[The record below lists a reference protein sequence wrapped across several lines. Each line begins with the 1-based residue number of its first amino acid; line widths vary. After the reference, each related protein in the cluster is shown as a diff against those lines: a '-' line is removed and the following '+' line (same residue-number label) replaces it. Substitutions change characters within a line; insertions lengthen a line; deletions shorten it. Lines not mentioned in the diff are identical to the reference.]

1 MVKKLFID
9 PKNVYI
15 KKETEL
21 GKILEFQ
28 YQGTLADEIRDKKL
42 TKDDA
47 LEILKEMI
55 WIRVSEEFLDTIKIK
70 GEWKGLPY
78 QYNGPAH
85 MATGQEGAV
94 VGLHWLLEKD
104 DFIFGTHRNHAE
116 VISKGLSSIYKMSD
130 QELEEIMKNYN
141 EGKILEAVNKTTYKF
156 KNIKEKAVFFFM
168 YGFLSEIWGMKQGF
182 NLGLAGSMHLF
193 FTPFG
198 IYPNNAIVGASAS
211 LALGAAIFKLT
222 QKKNGISIANIGDG
236 GVSTG
241 PFWETLN
248 FATMDQYKELWNS
261 PYNKRPPFMINLM
274 NNQYGMGGQ
283 TVGETMGY
291 KIPARIGAGLN
302 PNNMFS
308 ERVNGQDVLAT
319 IDLMRRKKIIVE
331 KGDGPV
337 LNEIVT
343 YRYNGHSSGDLE
355 SYRTP
360 EEIIA
365 WKKFDPIN
373 LFAKQ
378 LIENN
383 IIKDDLEIKKIR
395 EEIESFYYQIY
406 KLSIDRKITNELD
419 WENNN
424 QVLDNLM
431 FSRKKF
437 TYTKEKDVEVLI
449 KKEQN
454 PRVQRI
460 LRRERYAIDKNGK
473 QLSKMKSYQIRDGIF
488 EAILDHYYKEPTFAG
503 WGEELRDWGGAYGV
517 YNGLTESLPYHRLF
531 NSPIAEAAIVGT
543 ACGYAIAG
551 GQAIVELEY
560 FDFLFRAGDELSN
573 QLSKWRAMS
582 GGQLKLPVV
591 VRTNIGSQYGVQ
603 HSQDYTSVLASITGI
618 NLVAP
623 VTPYDAK
630 GLMNTALN
638 SEDPTF
644 FIETQKLYD
653 KGEFFVK
660 EGVPKEYYEIPFGKG
675 VIREVGDDLTIVTLG
690 AALYTA
696 LDAAKIL
703 KEKYNINS
711 EVIDMRSAV
720 PFDYDIIIDSV
731 KKTGKIILINEGF
744 ERMNFMK
751 AVSANL
757 TEFAFNYLDAPPAV
771 LGARNWI
778 MPGADYEKYIYPQV
792 DDILSTIDG
801 KIIKLKDY
809 QAKKINTP
817 VEYKRRAKY
826 GV

>member
-1 MVKKLFID
+1 MVKKLFIN
-9 PKNVYI
+9 PKDVFV
-15 KKETEL
+15 KKETDL

-28 YQGTLADEIRDKKL
+28 YNKTLEDEFTEKNI
-42 TKDDA
+42 TKEDA
-47 LEILKEMI
+47 FEILKEMI

-70 GEWKGLPY
+70 GEWRGLPY

-85 MATGQEGAV
+85 MATGQEAAT
-94 VGLHWLLEKD
+94 VGLHFLLDKD

-116 VISKGLSSIYKMSD
+116 VISKGLSTIYKMED
-130 QELEEIMKNYN
+130 KELLEIMEKYN
-141 EGKILEAVNKTTYKF
+141 DGKILKAINQTTYKF
-156 KNIKEKAVFFFM
+156 KSTKEKAIFFFM
-168 YGFLSEIWGMKQGF
+168 YGFLAEIWGKEQGF

-211 LALGAAIFKLT
+211 LALGAALFKLT
-222 QKKNGISIANIGDG
+222 QQKKGISIANIGDG

-248 FATMDQYKELWNS
+248 FATMDQYKNLWSS
-261 PYNKRPPFMINLM
+261 PYNKRPPFMVNLM

-291 KIPARIGAGLN
+291 HIPARLAAGIN
-302 PNNMFS
+302 PDNMFA

-319 IDLMRRKKIIVE
+319 IDLIRRKKEIVL

-360 EEIIA
+360 QEIELWRKI
-365 WKKFDPIN
+365 DPIE

-378 LIENN
+378 MIES
-383 IIKDDLEIKKIR
+383 KLLKGLDDLKEIRKKI
-395 EEIESFYYQIY
+395 EDLYFQIY
-406 KLSIDRKITNELD
+406 KLSIDPKVTKELD
-419 WENNN
+419 WDNDN

-437 TYTKEKDVEVLI
+437 TYTTDKKVEVEL
-449 KKEQN
+449 KKEEN

-460 LRRERYAIDKNGK
+460 SKRERYAFDKNGNK
-473 QLSKMKSYQIRDGIF
+473 LSKMKSYQIRDGIF

-531 NSPIAEAAIVGT
+531 NSPITEAAIVGT

-660 EGVPKEYYEIPFGKG
+660 EGVPKDYYEIPFGEG
-675 VIREVGDDLTIVTLG
+675 VIREQGDDLTIVTLG

-696 LDAAKIL
+696 IDAAKIL
-703 KEKYNINS
+703 REKYNIKA
-711 EVIDMRSAV
+711 EIIDMRSAV
-720 PFDYDIIIDSV
+720 PFDYDIIINSI
-731 KKTGKIILINEGF
+731 KKTGKVIFINEGF

-751 AVSANL
+751 AVASNI
-757 TEFAFNYLDAPPAV
+757 TEFAFDYLDSPPAV

-778 MPGADYEKYIYPQV
+778 MPGADYEKYIYPQI

-801 KIIKLKDY
+801 KIMKLKDY
-809 QAKKINTP
+809 QAKKINTV

>member
-1 MVKKLFID
+1 MVKKLFIN
-9 PKNVYI
+9 PKDVI
-15 KKETEL
+15 VKKTTEL
-21 GKILEFQ
+21 GQIIEFQ
-28 YQGTLADEIRDKKL
+28 YDKNLEDEIKSNNL
-42 TKDDA
+42 TKADA

-55 WIRVSEEFLDTIKIK
+55 WIRVSEEFLDIIKIK
-70 GEWKGLPY
+70 GEWKGLAY

-85 MATGQEGAV
+85 MATGQEAAT
-94 VGLHWLLEKD
+94 VGLHWLLDKD

-116 VISKGLSSIYKMSD
+116 VISKGLSTIYRLSD
-130 QELEEIMKNYN
+130 NELQQIMKSYN
-141 EGKILEAVNKTTYKF
+141 EGKILEAVNKTKYKF
-156 KNIKEKAVFFFM
+156 KNIKEKATFFFM
-168 YGFLSEIWGMKQGF
+168 YGFLSEIWGKKQGF

-211 LALGAAIFKLT
+211 LALGSALFKLT
-222 QKKNGISIANIGDG
+222 QRKKGISIANIGDG
-236 GVSTG
+236 GVATG

-248 FATMDQYKELWNS
+248 FAAMDQYKELWAS
-261 PYNKRPPFMINLM
+261 PYNKRPPLMINLM

-291 KIPARIGAGLN
+291 KIPARLGAGIN
-302 PNNMFS
+302 PENMFA

-319 IDLMRRKKIIVE
+319 IDLIRRKKAIVL

-337 LNEIVT
+337 LNEILT

-360 EEIIA
+360 EEIST
-365 WKKFDPIN
+365 WKKLDPIE

-378 LIENN
+378 MIENK
-383 IIKDDLEIKKIR
+383 IIKDQEELKKIR
-395 EEIESFYYQIY
+395 AEIENLYFEVY
-406 KLSIDRKITNELD
+406 KLSIDKDITKELD
-419 WENNN
+419 WENDN

-437 TYTKEKDVEVLI
+437 TYTKEKAIETSII
-449 KKEQN
+449 KEEN
-454 PRVQRI
+454 PRVKRI
-460 LRRERYAIDKNGK
+460 SKRERYAFDKNGK
-473 QLSKMKSYQIRDGIF
+473 PLSKMKSYQIRDGIF
-488 EAILDHYYKEPTFAG
+488 EAILDHFYKEPTFAG

-543 ACGYAIAG
+543 AIGYAMAG

-573 QLSKWRAMS
+573 QLSKWRSMS

-660 EGVPKEYYEIPFGKG
+660 EGVPKGYYEIPFGEG
-675 VIREVGDDLTIVTLG
+675 VIRETGDDITIVTLG

-696 LDAAKIL
+696 IDAAKIL
-703 KEKYNINS
+703 KEKYNIKA

-720 PFDYDIIIDSV
+720 PFDYDIIINSV

-751 AVSANL
+751 AVASNI
-757 TEFAFNYLDAPPAV
+757 TEFVFNYLDSPPAV

-792 DDILSTIDG
+792 DDILSTIDA

-809 QAKKINTP
+809 QAKKINTV